1 VLAFGWE
8 DQTVYALGV
17 RKILND
23 TTTLLAGFNYGKS
36 PIGPEDVNA
45 NLGST
50 AVVEKHFSLGVTRKL
65 GKHVRGNV
73 AYTHALH
80 NKVTSNTSTNSI
92 EMSQDQLNV
101 NVTYVF

>member
-1 VLAFGWE
+1 
-8 DQTVYALGV
+8 
-17 RKILND
+17 
-23 TTTLLAGFNYGKS
+23 
-36 PIGPEDVNA
+36 VNA

-65 GKHVRGNV
+65 GNHVRGNV

-80 NKVTSNTSTNSI
+80 NKVTSNTTTNSI